1 MNCFMDKLH
10 LMVKLKERIYELS
23 SDKSK
28 KEEVASLRRLL
39 EIIQRNP
46 ESKSV

>member
-23 SDKSK
+23 SDTSK
-28 KEEVASLRRLL
+28 KDEVASLKRLL
-39 EIIQRNP
+39 EMIQRNP
-46 ESKSV
+46 DSKTI

>member
-10 LMVKLKERIYELS
+10 LVVKLKEKIYELK

-28 KEEVASLRRLL
+28 KDEIASLQRLL
-39 EIIQRNP
+39 EQIHKNP
-46 ESKSV
+46 SMKSI

>member
-1 MNCFMDKLH
+1 MNFFMDKLH

-28 KEEVASLRRLL
+28 QDEVDSLKRLL
-39 EIIQRNP
+39 EIIQRDP
-46 ESKSV
+46 DVKSV